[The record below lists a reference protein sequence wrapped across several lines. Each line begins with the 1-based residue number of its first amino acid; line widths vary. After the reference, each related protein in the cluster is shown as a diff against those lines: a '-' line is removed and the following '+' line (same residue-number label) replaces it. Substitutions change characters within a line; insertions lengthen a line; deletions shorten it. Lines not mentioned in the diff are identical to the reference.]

1 MHRSPE
7 RSGKGRILTRSDST
21 PSKNIMS
28 ALMMMKGKS
37 GLQHPISVNLTKY
50 ARKSCSSLKR
60 TNNEAENKDTWDEE
74 GRGCRQQGRRAGR
87 AGAARQLRGCC

>member
-1 MHRSPE
+1 MHGSPE

-28 ALMMMKGKS
+28 ALMTMKGKS

-50 ARKSCSSLKR
+50 VRKSCSSFR
-60 TNNEAENKDTWDEE
+60 RRE
-74 GRGCRQQGRRAGR
+74 GGRSGCGVRVGEVERGAFNADGQHDQ
-87 AGAARQLRGCC
+87 

>member
-7 RSGKGRILTRSDST
+7 RSGKERILTRSDST

-50 ARKSCSSLKR
+50 VRKSCSSLKR
-60 TNNEAENKDTWDEE
+60 RE
-74 GRGCRQQGRRAGR
+74 GGRSGCGGVRVGGWSGVERGAFNADGHHDQ
-87 AGAARQLRGCC
+87 